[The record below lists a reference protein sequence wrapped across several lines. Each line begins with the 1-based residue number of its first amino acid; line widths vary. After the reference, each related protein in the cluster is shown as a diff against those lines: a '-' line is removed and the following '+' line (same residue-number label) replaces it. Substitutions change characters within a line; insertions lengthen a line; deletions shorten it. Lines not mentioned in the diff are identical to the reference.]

1 MTENAHTPG
10 PKTVPEV
17 LNAAAD
23 LLERPG
29 AWTQGDYA
37 RDDMGLGIGD
47 YTEEEREKGG
57 FEPVC
62 FCTIGAIN
70 HARGRDPDTALWG
83 DLRRPI
89 WDVLG
94 ETNIADWNDAPGR
107 TQAEVVAA
115 LREAAAKATGAPSH
129 D

>member
-1 MTENAHTPG
+1 MTKSVKEI
-10 PKTVPEV
+10 

-37 RDDMGLGIGD
+37 RDDVGLGIG
-47 YTEEEREKGG
+47 EFSEIEIEKGG
-57 FEPVC
+57 FEPAC
-62 FCTIGAIN
+62 FCMIGAVN
-70 HARGRDPDTALWG
+70 RARGSDLDASLWG
-83 DLRRPI
+83 ALRRPI

-94 ETNIADWNDAPGR
+94 EQNIADWNDAPGR

-115 LREAAAKATGAPSH
+115 LRAAAKSGEIQ
-129 D
+129 